1 MERGRSR
8 MMFDDVKYRVT
19 TCILFLDLGSG
30 RVIRLDRSQ
39 QTLILFFVMQDH
51 GRVWA
56 IRFQT
61 IVKMKLKGNSKA
73 LVIGFSKGRWGVAQA
88 NAGTLLKPCPQ

>member
-1 MERGRSR
+1 MERGRSL

-39 QTLILFFVMQDH
+39 QTLILFFVKQDH

-61 IVKMKLKGNSKA
+61 IV
-73 LVIGFSKGRWGVAQA
+73 
-88 NAGTLLKPCPQ
+88 

>member
-19 TCILFLDLGSG
+19 TGILFLDLGSG

-39 QTLILFFVMQDH
+39 
-51 GRVWA
+51 
-56 IRFQT
+56 
-61 IVKMKLKGNSKA
+61 
-73 LVIGFSKGRWGVAQA
+73 
-88 NAGTLLKPCPQ
+88 

>member
-1 MERGRSR
+1 

-61 IVKMKLKGNSKA
+61 IV
-73 LVIGFSKGRWGVAQA
+73 
-88 NAGTLLKPCPQ
+88 